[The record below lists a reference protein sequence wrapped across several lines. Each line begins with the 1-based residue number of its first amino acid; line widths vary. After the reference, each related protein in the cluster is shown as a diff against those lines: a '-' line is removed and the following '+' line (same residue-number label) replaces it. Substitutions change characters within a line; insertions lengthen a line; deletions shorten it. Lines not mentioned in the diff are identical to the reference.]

1 MRRKNTELLREII
14 RQMLKDQ
21 HLEKPLYEKRIID
34 AWTSVLG
41 PQIEKY
47 TSHLEIKNAILYVSI
62 NSAVL
67 RHDLFLSR
75 EEIKD
80 ALNKEVGHEVI
91 NAIVFR

>member
-1 MRRKNTELLREII
+1 MRRKNTELLSEII

-75 EEIKD
+75 EGIKN

-91 NAIVFR
+91 NSIVFR